1 MVDTERSDTGVR
13 SVQLALDILE
23 LVAFSGEDMGVTQI
37 ADRVRVTKGS
47 AHRHLTTLVER
58 GYLSQNAATSRYEIG
73 AKTRLLGKMAP
84 DFDLSKLAEGP
95 MRELRDEMGLSVV
108 LSSPTP
114 RGALVLMTIAG
125 TSPIEIGVRPGSEL
139 PFHASA
145 QGKVLLAHAAAPV
158 RKRILDAI
166 LKAWTVKTTTG
177 ADEVEAD
184 VSRVLRQ
191 GYACAPEQ
199 TMLGINAVAVPVF
212 DRTNSCVAALA
223 VVGSI
228 QFIPPVCDDV
238 LVSKLMACG
247 QEISRR
253 LGCRDRAA
261 PRDRR
266 SR

>member
-1 MVDTERSDTGVR
+1 MADRERSDTGVR

-58 GYLSQNAATSRYEIG
+58 GYLSQSTTTSRYEIG

-84 DFDLSKLAEGP
+84 DFDLSKLSEGP
-95 MRELRDEMGLSVV
+95 MRELRDNVGQSVV

-145 QGKVLLAHAAAPV
+145 QGKVLLAHAAPPV
-158 RKRILDAI
+158 RKRILATI
-166 LKAWTVKTTTG
+166 LKAWTDKTTTR

-191 GYACAPEQ
+191 GYASAPEQ
-199 TMLGINAVAVPVF
+199 AMLGINAVAVPVF
-212 DRTNSCVAALA
+212 DKTNSCVAALA

-253 LGCRDRAA
+253 LGSRGRDA